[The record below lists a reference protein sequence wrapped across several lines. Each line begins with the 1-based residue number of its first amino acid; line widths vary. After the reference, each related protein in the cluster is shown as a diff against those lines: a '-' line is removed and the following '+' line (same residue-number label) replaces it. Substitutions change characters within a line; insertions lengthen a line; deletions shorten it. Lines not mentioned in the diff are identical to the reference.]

1 MFENKYQEKDYV
13 ELIDLMREEA
23 GVAPCEQWPDAFHPT
38 VGETDVI
45 RAAKSLCQACPIIN
59 ACALYGIKWENEG
72 IYGGLTAVERKY
84 ARAGLIKAGKPVA
97 KGMAVRTRAADPIAR

>member
-38 VGETDVI
+38 VGETDMI
-45 RAAKSLCQACPIIN
+45 RSAKSLCQGCPIRN
-59 ACALYGIKWENEG
+59 ACAEYGVKWEDQG
-72 IYGGLTAVERKY
+72 IYGGLTSVERQY
-84 ARAGLIKAGKPVA
+84 IRGARKKAGEPIMAGLRA
-97 KGMAVRTRAADPIAR
+97 RTRGL